1 MKRNII
7 IRQLLFPAFCL
18 LGMLVTSC
26 INEDLDECYKLRLK
40 VVNQKGEDITPSG
53 YVEKTALYIFD
64 ENLEYLETRQLD
76 KTFITSRDEI
86 VLNNYPASRKLNI
99 VAWGNLNVLGDKQ
112 GVSEAKRIEDF
123 KVMLKTKNTLATQP
137 DSLYFGIEQVQTKA
151 GGITENKEVV
161 IAPKTGSVTVQTIG
175 LQYGLRKYGFS
186 ENAECEFSLDKTLS
200 GFDYQGG
207 QIGDSVY
214 YDLNVKRY
222 NGIDY
227 QTVERQNA
235 CLGEQMGVVLTAN
248 NAPFITVTEDD
259 KGEKIRTTASEN
271 TFVVLE
277 FAEDGTL
284 SVRVQVRPW
293 GEVNDHIE
301 F

>member
-99 VAWGNLNVLGDKQ
+99 VA
-112 GVSEAKRIEDF
+112 
-123 KVMLKTKNTLATQP
+123 
-137 DSLYFGIEQVQTKA
+137 
-151 GGITENKEVV
+151 
-161 IAPKTGSVTVQTIG
+161 
-175 LQYGLRKYGFS
+175 
-186 ENAECEFSLDKTLS
+186 
-200 GFDYQGG
+200 
-207 QIGDSVY
+207 
-214 YDLNVKRY
+214 
-222 NGIDY
+222 
-227 QTVERQNA
+227 
-235 CLGEQMGVVLTAN
+235 
-248 NAPFITVTEDD
+248 
-259 KGEKIRTTASEN
+259 
-271 TFVVLE
+271 
-277 FAEDGTL
+277 
-284 SVRVQVRPW
+284 
-293 GEVNDHIE
+293 
-301 F
+301 